1 MRYCPI
7 CSKELQ
13 DDMQF
18 CPSCGTSV
26 QITDEDPMPNRAT
39 YVGEPIPKK
48 KHKGIVVIII
58 LLILIAGAWFLY
70 SNASSVN
77 TYNQFVDLYNTIAD
91 GARKAETA
99 NILITDVWKNS
110 IFQTSDEETDKYTK
124 ANGGSGQFYDD
135 FNDALSSL
143 YEDQDFVDDL
153 NEIYTLQTKAET
165 LIKDLTK
172 HPKALRKNTQILKIV
187 IICL

>member
-48 KHKGIVVIII
+48 
-58 LLILIAGAWFLY
+58 
-70 SNASSVN
+70 NAE
-77 TYNQFVDLYNTIAD
+77 QKL
-91 GARKAETA
+91 
-99 NILITDVWKNS
+99 
-110 IFQTSDEETDKYTK
+110 Q
-124 ANGGSGQFYDD
+124 
-135 FNDALSSL
+135 
-143 YEDQDFVDDL
+143 
-153 NEIYTLQTKAET
+153 IYRINHRREQ
-165 LIKDLTK
+165 
-172 HPKALRKNTQILKIV
+172 
-187 IICL
+187 

>member
-48 KHKGIVVIII
+48 KHKGIKLFTLGDNVTRIPT
-58 LLILIAGAWFLY
+58 LLNFFSHLK
-70 SNASSVN
+70 
-77 TYNQFVDLYNTIAD
+77 
-91 GARKAETA
+91 R
-99 NILITDVWKNS
+99 
-110 IFQTSDEETDKYTK
+110 
-124 ANGGSGQFYDD
+124 NG
-135 FNDALSSL
+135 
-143 YEDQDFVDDL
+143 
-153 NEIYTLQTKAET
+153 
-165 LIKDLTK
+165 
-172 HPKALRKNTQILKIV
+172 
-187 IICL
+187 

>member
-110 IFQTSDEETDKYTK
+110 IFQTSDEETDK
-124 ANGGSGQFYDD
+124 
-135 FNDALSSL
+135 
-143 YEDQDFVDDL
+143 
-153 NEIYTLQTKAET
+153 
-165 LIKDLTK
+165 
-172 HPKALRKNTQILKIV
+172 
-187 IICL
+187 

>member
-153 NEIYTLQTKAET
+153 NDRKYTLCRLK
-165 LIKDLTK
+165 
-172 HPKALRKNTQILKIV
+172 PKP
-187 IICL
+187 